1 MCAGSAGT
9 KFTERHQADKTSDH
23 VCWVG
28 ISAVLCPEW
37 SWSWSCCGTAG
48 AHTPVVENF
57 EPQPSV
63 SRVMVLNIL
72 AKRVLPDAHIR
83 CLCSQLCASNPIQL
97 PLNLWIFGFPRFQI
111 PLPKSPILLWMN
123 VIARPA
129 RLQSGKSVTQP
140 IPNPPWGQQASV
152 LLGLT
157 HSLILFENLEC
168 RTTPPYFI
176 FKTDHGLIQK
186 VSDLDVRM
194 PVNPC
199 LVHFNAFYIKGH
211 WDGRQWAKGYLQN
224 DWSLF
229 LNWIK
234 VKVLLF
240 LKNTLWLFSV
250 PRPKAHTS
258 TVLKFDPVRGDVRH
272 RVLDMLFSWAFPAI
286 QDNSS
291 FSMPARGCHFEVS
304 HFSWVFILKISM
316 VCFPES
322 AKMNK
327 LKMFSEA

>member
-1 MCAGSAGT
+1 
-9 KFTERHQADKTSDH
+9 
-23 VCWVG
+23 
-28 ISAVLCPEW
+28 
-37 SWSWSCCGTAG
+37 
-48 AHTPVVENF
+48 
-57 EPQPSV
+57 
-63 SRVMVLNIL
+63 
-72 AKRVLPDAHIR
+72 
-83 CLCSQLCASNPIQL
+83 
-97 PLNLWIFGFPRFQI
+97 
-111 PLPKSPILLWMN
+111 MN

-176 FKTDHGLIQK
+176 FKTDHSLIQK

-199 LVHFNAFYIKGH
+199 PVRFNAFYIKGH
-211 WDGRQWAKGYLQN
+211 WDGGSEQKGIFRMTEVF
-224 DWSLF
+224 F

-240 LKNTLWLFSV
+240 LNTLWLFSV

-272 RVLDMLFSWAFPAI
+272 RVLDMLFS
-286 QDNSS
+286 
-291 FSMPARGCHFEVS
+291 
-304 HFSWVFILKISM
+304 
-316 VCFPES
+316 
-322 AKMNK
+322 
-327 LKMFSEA
+327 